1 MREDSFAT
9 YEKVDHGP
17 HADLAGE
24 AAGLRWLGAAEKDGG
39 LSCARVVSATAH
51 RLVEERIPQGAPT
64 REKARRAGAALAR
77 THAAGAAWYGCPP
90 PGWDG
95 PGYAIGRS
103 LTPVVSASARDGALS
118 WGAACAEWRVM
129 PHVRTIRDDGLVDA
143 AEARRAGAALARTHA
158 AGAAWYGCPP
168 PGWDGPGYAIGRS
181 LTPVVSDSAR
191 DGALSWGA
199 ACAEWRVMSHVR
211 TIRDDGLVDA
221 AEVRLLTRVA
231 DRMAA
236 GDFDSPEPALV
247 RAGGHA
253 CARIHGDLWSGNLLW
268 AQDGT
273 RAAATGAALID
284 PMASGGHAETD
295 LAMLQLFGC
304 AYLDDLLAAYDEA
317 SPLADGWRDRVAIHQ
332 LVPVLLHCV
341 LFGGD
346 YVGLALS
353 IARRYA

>member
-103 LTPVVSASARDGALS
+103 LTPVVSDSARDGALS

-143 AEARRAGAALARTHA
+143 AEA
-158 AGAAWYGCPP
+158 
-168 PGWDGPGYAIGRS
+168 
-181 LTPVVSDSAR
+181 
-191 DGALSWGA
+191 
-199 ACAEWRVMSHVR
+199 
-211 TIRDDGLVDA
+211 
-221 AEVRLLTRVA
+221 RLLTRVA

-253 CARIHGDLWSGNLLW
+253 CARIHGDLWVGNLLW

-353 IARRYA
+353 IACRYA

>member
-39 LSCARVVSATAH
+39 LSCARVASATAH

-103 LTPVVSASARDGALS
+103 LTPVVSDSARDGALS

-143 AEARRAGAALARTHA
+143 AEA
-158 AGAAWYGCPP
+158 
-168 PGWDGPGYAIGRS
+168 
-181 LTPVVSDSAR
+181 
-191 DGALSWGA
+191 
-199 ACAEWRVMSHVR
+199 
-211 TIRDDGLVDA
+211 
-221 AEVRLLTRVA
+221 RLLTRVA

-253 CARIHGDLWSGNLLW
+253 CARIHGDLWAGNLLW

>member
-9 YEKVDHGP
+9 YEKVDRGP
-17 HADLAGE
+17 GADLAGE

-77 THAAGAAWYGCPP
+77 THAAGAAWC
-90 PGWDG
+90 
-95 PGYAIGRS
+95 
-103 LTPVVSASARDGALS
+103 
-118 WGAACAEWRVM
+118 
-129 PHVRTIRDDGLVDA
+129 
-143 AEARRAGAALARTHA
+143 
-158 AGAAWYGCPP
+158 GCPP

-191 DGALSWGA
+191 DGAQSWGA
-199 ACAEWRVMSHVR
+199 ACAEWRVMPHVR

-221 AEVRLLTRVA
+221 GEARLLTRVA

-253 CARIHGDLWSGNLLW
+253 CARIHGDLWAGNLLW
-268 AQDGT
+268 AADGT

>member
-1 MREDSFAT
+1 MGEDSFAT

-39 LSCARVVSATAH
+39 LSCTRVVSATAH
-51 RLVEERIPQGAPT
+51 RLVEERMPQGAPT

-95 PGYAIGRS
+95 AGYAIGRS
-103 LTPVVSASARDGALS
+103 LTPVVSASARDGAQS

-143 AEARRAGAALARTHA
+143 GEA
-158 AGAAWYGCPP
+158 
-168 PGWDGPGYAIGRS
+168 
-181 LTPVVSDSAR
+181 
-191 DGALSWGA
+191 
-199 ACAEWRVMSHVR
+199 
-211 TIRDDGLVDA
+211 
-221 AEVRLLTRVA
+221 RLLTRVA

-236 GDFDSPEPALV
+236 GDFDSPEPARV

-253 CARIHGDLWSGNLLW
+253 CARIHGDLWAGNLLW
-268 AQDGT
+268 AADGT

>member
-24 AAGLRWLGAAEKDGG
+24 AAGLRWLGAAERDGG

-103 LTPVVSASARDGALS
+103 LTPVVSDSARDGAQS

-143 AEARRAGAALARTHA
+143 AEA
-158 AGAAWYGCPP
+158 
-168 PGWDGPGYAIGRS
+168 
-181 LTPVVSDSAR
+181 
-191 DGALSWGA
+191 
-199 ACAEWRVMSHVR
+199 
-211 TIRDDGLVDA
+211 
-221 AEVRLLTRVA
+221 RLLTRVA

-253 CARIHGDLWSGNLLW
+253 CARIHGDLWAGNLLW

>member
-39 LSCARVVSATAH
+39 LSCARVASATAH

-103 LTPVVSASARDGALS
+103 LTPVVSDSARDGALS

-129 PHVRTIRDDGLVDA
+129 PYVRTIRDDGLVDA
-143 AEARRAGAALARTHA
+143 AEA
-158 AGAAWYGCPP
+158 
-168 PGWDGPGYAIGRS
+168 
-181 LTPVVSDSAR
+181 
-191 DGALSWGA
+191 
-199 ACAEWRVMSHVR
+199 
-211 TIRDDGLVDA
+211 
-221 AEVRLLTRVA
+221 RLLTRVA

-253 CARIHGDLWSGNLLW
+253 CARIHGDLWAGNLLW

>member
-1 MREDSFAT
+1 MREDSLAT
-9 YEKVDHGP
+9 YEKTDRSP
-17 HADLAGE
+17 RADLAGE
-24 AAGLRWLGAAEKDGG
+24 AAGLRWLGAADKDGG
-39 LSCARVVSATAH
+39 LSCARVVSASAH
-51 RLVEERIPQGAPT
+51 RLVEERVFQGVPT

-103 LTPVVSASARDGALS
+103 LTPVVCASARDGAQS
-118 WGAACAEWRVM
+118 WGAACAKWRVM
-129 PHVRTIRDDGLVDA
+129 PHVRTIRDDSLVDA
-143 AEARRAGAALARTHA
+143 GEA
-158 AGAAWYGCPP
+158 
-168 PGWDGPGYAIGRS
+168 
-181 LTPVVSDSAR
+181 
-191 DGALSWGA
+191 
-199 ACAEWRVMSHVR
+199 
-211 TIRDDGLVDA
+211 
-221 AEVRLLTRVA
+221 RLLTRVA

-253 CARIHGDLWSGNLLW
+253 CARIHGDLWAVNLLW
-268 AQDGT
+268 AADGT

>member
-39 LSCARVVSATAH
+39 LSCARVASATAH

-103 LTPVVSASARDGALS
+103 LTPVVSDSARDGAQS

-143 AEARRAGAALARTHA
+143 AEAR
-158 AGAAWYGCPP
+158 
-168 PGWDGPGYAIGRS
+168 
-181 LTPVVSDSAR
+181 
-191 DGALSWGA
+191 
-199 ACAEWRVMSHVR
+199 
-211 TIRDDGLVDA
+211 
-221 AEVRLLTRVA
+221 LLTRVA

-236 GDFDSPEPALV
+236 GDFDSPEPVLV

-353 IARRYA
+353 IACRYA

>member
-39 LSCARVVSATAH
+39 LSCARVVRATAH

-143 AEARRAGAALARTHA
+143 AEA
-158 AGAAWYGCPP
+158 
-168 PGWDGPGYAIGRS
+168 
-181 LTPVVSDSAR
+181 
-191 DGALSWGA
+191 
-199 ACAEWRVMSHVR
+199 
-211 TIRDDGLVDA
+211 
-221 AEVRLLTRVA
+221 RLLTRVA

>member
-1 MREDSFAT
+1 MGEDSFAT

-17 HADLAGE
+17 HADFAGE

-39 LSCARVVSATAH
+39 LSCTRVVSATAH
-51 RLVEERIPQGAPT
+51 RLVEERMPQGAPT

-103 LTPVVSASARDGALS
+103 LTPVVSASARDGAQS

-143 AEARRAGAALARTHA
+143 GEA
-158 AGAAWYGCPP
+158 
-168 PGWDGPGYAIGRS
+168 
-181 LTPVVSDSAR
+181 
-191 DGALSWGA
+191 
-199 ACAEWRVMSHVR
+199 
-211 TIRDDGLVDA
+211 
-221 AEVRLLTRVA
+221 RLLTRVA

-236 GDFDSPEPALV
+236 GDFDSPEPARV

-253 CARIHGDLWSGNLLW
+253 CARIHGDLWAGNLLW
-268 AQDGT
+268 AADGT

>member
-143 AEARRAGAALARTHA
+143 AEAR
-158 AGAAWYGCPP
+158 
-168 PGWDGPGYAIGRS
+168 
-181 LTPVVSDSAR
+181 
-191 DGALSWGA
+191 
-199 ACAEWRVMSHVR
+199 
-211 TIRDDGLVDA
+211 
-221 AEVRLLTRVA
+221 LLTRVA

-253 CARIHGDLWSGNLLW
+253 CARIHGDLWAGNLLW

-353 IARRYA
+353 IACRYA

>member
-39 LSCARVVSATAH
+39 LSCARVASATAH

-103 LTPVVSASARDGALS
+103 LTPVVSDSARDGALS

-143 AEARRAGAALARTHA
+143 AEA
-158 AGAAWYGCPP
+158 
-168 PGWDGPGYAIGRS
+168 
-181 LTPVVSDSAR
+181 
-191 DGALSWGA
+191 
-199 ACAEWRVMSHVR
+199 
-211 TIRDDGLVDA
+211 
-221 AEVRLLTRVA
+221 RLLTRVA

-253 CARIHGDLWSGNLLW
+253 CARIHGDLWAGNLLW

-353 IARRYA
+353 IACRYA

>member
-103 LTPVVSASARDGALS
+103 LTPVVSDSARDGAQS

-143 AEARRAGAALARTHA
+143 AEA
-158 AGAAWYGCPP
+158 
-168 PGWDGPGYAIGRS
+168 
-181 LTPVVSDSAR
+181 
-191 DGALSWGA
+191 
-199 ACAEWRVMSHVR
+199 
-211 TIRDDGLVDA
+211 
-221 AEVRLLTRVA
+221 RLLTRVA

-253 CARIHGDLWSGNLLW
+253 CARIHGDLWAGNLLW

>member
-39 LSCARVVSATAH
+39 LSYARVVSATAH

-143 AEARRAGAALARTHA
+143 AEAR
-158 AGAAWYGCPP
+158 
-168 PGWDGPGYAIGRS
+168 
-181 LTPVVSDSAR
+181 
-191 DGALSWGA
+191 
-199 ACAEWRVMSHVR
+199 
-211 TIRDDGLVDA
+211 
-221 AEVRLLTRVA
+221 LLTRVA

-247 RAGGHA
+247 RAGAHA

-268 AQDGT
+268 TADGT
-273 RAAATGAALID
+273 RASATGAALID

-353 IARRYA
+353 IACRYA

>member
-143 AEARRAGAALARTHA
+143 AEAR
-158 AGAAWYGCPP
+158 
-168 PGWDGPGYAIGRS
+168 
-181 LTPVVSDSAR
+181 
-191 DGALSWGA
+191 
-199 ACAEWRVMSHVR
+199 
-211 TIRDDGLVDA
+211 
-221 AEVRLLTRVA
+221 LLTRVA

-295 LAMLQLFGC
+295 FAMLQLFGC

>member
-143 AEARRAGAALARTHA
+143 AEAR
-158 AGAAWYGCPP
+158 
-168 PGWDGPGYAIGRS
+168 
-181 LTPVVSDSAR
+181 
-191 DGALSWGA
+191 
-199 ACAEWRVMSHVR
+199 
-211 TIRDDGLVDA
+211 
-221 AEVRLLTRVA
+221 LLTRVA

-268 AQDGT
+268 AADGT
-273 RAAATGAALID
+273 RASATGAALID

-353 IARRYA
+353 IACRYA

>member
-39 LSCARVVSATAH
+39 LSCARVASATAH

-103 LTPVVSASARDGALS
+103 LTPVVSDSARDGAQS

-143 AEARRAGAALARTHA
+143 AEA
-158 AGAAWYGCPP
+158 
-168 PGWDGPGYAIGRS
+168 
-181 LTPVVSDSAR
+181 
-191 DGALSWGA
+191 
-199 ACAEWRVMSHVR
+199 
-211 TIRDDGLVDA
+211 
-221 AEVRLLTRVA
+221 RLLTRVA

-268 AQDGT
+268 AADGT
-273 RAAATGAALID
+273 RASATGAALID

-353 IARRYA
+353 IACRYA

>member
-1 MREDSFAT
+1 MREDSFVT

-39 LSCARVVSATAH
+39 LSCARVASATAH
-51 RLVEERIPQGAPT
+51 RLVEERIPQGEPT
-64 REKARRAGAALAR
+64 REK
-77 THAAGAAWYGCPP
+77 
-90 PGWDG
+90 
-95 PGYAIGRS
+95 
-103 LTPVVSASARDGALS
+103 
-118 WGAACAEWRVM
+118 
-129 PHVRTIRDDGLVDA
+129 
-143 AEARRAGAALARTHA
+143 ARRAGAALARTHA

-191 DGALSWGA
+191 DGAQSWGA
-199 ACAEWRVMSHVR
+199 ACAEWRVMPHVR

-221 AEVRLLTRVA
+221 AEARLLTRVA

-253 CARIHGDLWSGNLLW
+253 CARIHGDLWAGNLLW

-284 PMASGGHAETD
+284 PMAAGGHAEPA

>member
-1 MREDSFAT
+1 MREDSLAT
-9 YEKVDHGP
+9 YEKTDRSP
-17 HADLAGE
+17 RADLAGE

-39 LSCARVVSATAH
+39 LSCARVVSASTH
-51 RLVEERIPQGAPT
+51 RLVEERVFQGVPT

-95 PGYAIGRS
+95 AGYAIGRS
-103 LTPVVSASARDGALS
+103 LTPVVPASARDGARS

-129 PHVRTIRDDGLVDA
+129 PHVRAVRDDGLVDA
-143 AEARRAGAALARTHA
+143 GEA
-158 AGAAWYGCPP
+158 
-168 PGWDGPGYAIGRS
+168 
-181 LTPVVSDSAR
+181 
-191 DGALSWGA
+191 
-199 ACAEWRVMSHVR
+199 
-211 TIRDDGLVDA
+211 
-221 AEVRLLTRVA
+221 RLLTRVA

-253 CARIHGDLWSGNLLW
+253 CARIHGDLWAGNLLW

-317 SPLADGWRDRVAIHQ
+317 SPPADGWRERVAIHQ

-341 LFGGD
+341 LFGAG

>member
-39 LSCARVVSATAH
+39 LSCARVASATAH

-143 AEARRAGAALARTHA
+143 AEAR
-158 AGAAWYGCPP
+158 
-168 PGWDGPGYAIGRS
+168 
-181 LTPVVSDSAR
+181 
-191 DGALSWGA
+191 
-199 ACAEWRVMSHVR
+199 
-211 TIRDDGLVDA
+211 
-221 AEVRLLTRVA
+221 LLTRVA

-253 CARIHGDLWSGNLLW
+253 CARIHGDLWAGNLLW

-353 IARRYA
+353 IACRYA

>member
-143 AEARRAGAALARTHA
+143 AEAR
-158 AGAAWYGCPP
+158 
-168 PGWDGPGYAIGRS
+168 
-181 LTPVVSDSAR
+181 
-191 DGALSWGA
+191 
-199 ACAEWRVMSHVR
+199 
-211 TIRDDGLVDA
+211 
-221 AEVRLLTRVA
+221 LLTRVA

-353 IARRYA
+353 IACRYA

>member
-103 LTPVVSASARDGALS
+103 LTPVVSDSARDGALS

-143 AEARRAGAALARTHA
+143 AEA
-158 AGAAWYGCPP
+158 
-168 PGWDGPGYAIGRS
+168 
-181 LTPVVSDSAR
+181 
-191 DGALSWGA
+191 
-199 ACAEWRVMSHVR
+199 
-211 TIRDDGLVDA
+211 
-221 AEVRLLTRVA
+221 RLLTRVA

-268 AQDGT
+268 TADGT
-273 RAAATGAALID
+273 RASATGAALID

-353 IARRYA
+353 IACRYA

>member
-103 LTPVVSASARDGALS
+103 LTPVVSDSARDGALS

-143 AEARRAGAALARTHA
+143 AEA
-158 AGAAWYGCPP
+158 
-168 PGWDGPGYAIGRS
+168 
-181 LTPVVSDSAR
+181 
-191 DGALSWGA
+191 
-199 ACAEWRVMSHVR
+199 
-211 TIRDDGLVDA
+211 
-221 AEVRLLTRVA
+221 RLLTRVA

>member
-1 MREDSFAT
+1 MPILAPARGRVNGLWHARNVIGTAMIAVSGYVKVWGAPMQEDSFVQGDSFAT
-9 YEKVDHGP
+9 YEKVDAGP
-17 HADLAGE
+17 GVDLAGE

-51 RLVEERIPQGAPT
+51 RLVEERIAQGAST

-95 PGYAIGRS
+95 DGYTIGRS
-103 LTPVVSASARDGALS
+103 LTPVVSASARDGAQS
-118 WGAACAEWRVM
+118 WGTACAKWRVM
-129 PHVRTIRDDGLVDA
+129 PHVRAIRDDGLVDA
-143 AEARRAGAALARTHA
+143 GEARL
-158 AGAAWYGCPP
+158 
-168 PGWDGPGYAIGRS
+168 
-181 LTPVVSDSAR
+181 
-191 DGALSWGA
+191 LS
-199 ACAEWRVMSHVR
+199 
-211 TIRDDGLVDA
+211 
-221 AEVRLLTRVA
+221 RVA

-253 CARIHGDLWSGNLLW
+253 CSRIHGDLWAGNLLW
-268 AQDGT
+268 AADGT

-332 LVPVLLHCV
+332 LVPALLHCV
-341 LFGGD
+341 LFGEG

>member
-39 LSCARVVSATAH
+39 LSCARVASATAH

-95 PGYAIGRS
+95 SGYAIGRS
-103 LTPVVSASARDGALS
+103 LTPVVSDSARDGAQS

-143 AEARRAGAALARTHA
+143 AEA
-158 AGAAWYGCPP
+158 
-168 PGWDGPGYAIGRS
+168 
-181 LTPVVSDSAR
+181 
-191 DGALSWGA
+191 
-199 ACAEWRVMSHVR
+199 
-211 TIRDDGLVDA
+211 
-221 AEVRLLTRVA
+221 RLLTRVA

-253 CARIHGDLWSGNLLW
+253 CARIHGDLWAGNLLW

>member
-1 MREDSFAT
+1 MREDSLAT

-103 LTPVVSASARDGALS
+103 LTPVVCTSERDGAQS
-118 WGAACAEWRVM
+118 WGAACAKWRVM

-143 AEARRAGAALARTHA
+143 GEA
-158 AGAAWYGCPP
+158 
-168 PGWDGPGYAIGRS
+168 
-181 LTPVVSDSAR
+181 
-191 DGALSWGA
+191 
-199 ACAEWRVMSHVR
+199 
-211 TIRDDGLVDA
+211 
-221 AEVRLLTRVA
+221 RLLTRVA

-253 CARIHGDLWSGNLLW
+253 CARIHGDLWAGNLLW
-268 AQDGT
+268 AADGT